1 LNVQQV
7 TSSIVFSSGS
17 NIFGNDLG
25 NTQQLTGSVS
35 VTGSMTVNGTGTFS
49 STLTSGSPLSI
60 KATAPFIRWLNDSD
74 TRLGYIQ
81 HNATNLVYNAD
92 TGVHIF
98 NQILTAASTGGS
110 GLRIYGAAGTN
121 QWDMYLNGANLRFS
135 DNTSGGRFVV
145 DSPSTLN
152 TTLFSSTSV
161 YQVSIKS
168 TGAQYLLV
176 GSENASGVGII
187 LDGDSNGDGT
197 GGDYSYITHESSGVL
212 NIVQDSPS
220 GINEIRFGTAG
231 TENKVVINSSGNV
244 GIGATN
250 PGTRLEVSSTAP
262 IGDRTL
268 PHNILTLTA
277 EQGNA
282 PYGGFGGAILF
293 KNRSYVSGLVESSRI
308 RSVIYDDGAPNNF
321 GGGLWFETTP
331 TPGGT
336 LTPSV
341 VINYQGRVGIGTT
354 SPEAL
359 LHLSQASTGGNGAFI
374 FVDNPASSTLGNTA
388 GIRFATNAGASFSG
402 YGSFIQAV
410 NTNAGDGAEALT
422 FGTWNGASRGERMR
436 INANGDVGI
445 GLTNPGAI
453 LDVSHTAG
461 TTNIIRV
468 SNGAG
473 NYRWRIDQLFSMVMT
488 NASNV
493 DTFSVNTSGAGY
505 FANNVGIGTGSPTE
519 GLVVARGA
527 FRVTSQAFDFSS
539 GTRGISID
547 TTDGNLGRIYTVTGT
562 GTATDLAFGTNNTER
577 MRITTGG
584 NVGIGETNPGSK
596 LHVSGDTFTNG
607 RFALPFGSVRTYSAL
622 GNITINVGNL
632 PVLDGNN
639 WRQASIMVFY
649 SGVSG
654 GLEQGYHNVTF
665 IRLRGLT
672 SWNDLNVTDIVGSA
686 SISLSSNTTTGCILT
701 LNVNSIITGSAM
713 AMLASGTS
721 GQLS

>member
-1 LNVQQV
+1 MANLATIVNNILADSGIDDVNVAVITGSNQFDGSQAITGSLTVTGQVIAQTLNVQQV

-17 NIFGNDLG
+17 NIFGNSLS
-25 NTQQLTGSVS
+25 NTQQFTGSVS
-35 VTGSMTVNGTGTFS
+35 VTGSLAVAGTGTFS

-98 NQILTAASTGGS
+98 NQILTAASTGGN

-176 GSENASGVGII
+176 GSENASGAGII

-308 RSVIYDDGAPNNF
+308 RSVIYDDGTPNNF

-336 LTPSV
+336 LTPSIA
-341 VINYQGRVGIGTT
+341 INYQGRVGINTT
-354 SPEAL
+354 IP
-359 LHLSQASTGGNGAFI
+359 
-374 FVDNPASSTLGNTA
+374 
-388 GIRFATNAGASFSG
+388 
-402 YGSFIQAV
+402 
-410 NTNAGDGAEALT
+410 
-422 FGTWNGASRGERMR
+422 RG
-436 INANGDVGI
+436 V
-445 GLTNPGAI
+445 
-453 LDVSHTAG
+453 LDV
-461 TTNIIRV
+461 RV
-468 SNGAG
+468 
-473 NYRWRIDQLFSMVMT
+473 
-488 NASNV
+488 AS
-493 DTFSVNTSGAGY
+493 D
-505 FANNVGIGTGSPTE
+505 
-519 GLVVARGA
+519 
-527 FRVTSQAFDFSS
+527 
-539 GTRGISID
+539 RGI
-547 TTDGNLGRIYTVTGT
+547 TVTGT
-562 GTATDLAFGTNNTER
+562 VSSETVISGMQGDVSANLRNLRIAGGNLIFNVGDGTNS
-577 MRITTGG
+577 TG
-584 NVGIGETNPGSK
+584 T
-596 LHVSGDTFTNG
+596 
-607 RFALPFGSVRTYSAL
+607 
-622 GNITINVGNL
+622 
-632 PVLDGNN
+632 
-639 WRQASIMVFY
+639 Q
-649 SGVSG
+649 
-654 GLEQGYHNVTF
+654 
-665 IRLRGLT
+665 
-672 SWNDLNVTDIVGSA
+672 
-686 SISLSSNTTTGCILT
+686 
-701 LNVNSIITGSAM
+701 AM
-713 AMLASGTS
+713 AITSDGYLRMASGTGGIQFNGDTAAANALDDYEEGTWTPTLQNATVSYSERSGSYVKIGNHVFVRWGFRISSIS
-721 GQLS
+721 GQSGTVTISGLPFTAVSWGSYQEPNISVSTGVLATADNAQRARVYKGGGDTSLYGRIANNSDTAWTTGDLQNGSWIIGEIFYNV